1 MRGIE
6 LFYDLLFTNLW
17 SDIEIAE
24 LHHDERDISSNDW
37 RFFGELYLKL
47 SFEGNGTAEVPVKSP
62 VLRRNLY
69 KALVICRLA
78 ASFVWYLPMTLER
91 KVLWAGNILVNSCSV
106 EQRKK
111 FSPDCYEWFRI
122 NRTKFSPPSWS
133 CSLASNSARRSP
145 VDKAMRPANM
155 TMSFSYSMKLLK
167 ASCAQMRK
175 TAGFFVAVGW

>member
-37 RFFGELYLKL
+37 RFFGEQHLKL

-106 EQRKK
+106 EQGKN
-111 FSPDCYEWFRI
+111 FCRI
-122 NRTKFSPPSWS
+122 
-133 CSLASNSARRSP
+133 
-145 VDKAMRPANM
+145 V
-155 TMSFSYSMKLLK
+155 MSGSE
-167 ASCAQMRK
+167 
-175 TAGFFVAVGW
+175 